1 VITSNVS
8 SLPEVGGD
16 AVYYVNP
23 QSAEEIAA
31 GMKKIYS
38 DQQFANDLRQKGL
51 LQAKKFSLQNCAK
64 AVMNVYKELIS
75 F

>member
-23 QSAEEIAA
+23 QSAEEIAE
-31 GMKKIYS
+31 GMKKICN
-38 DQQFANDLRQKGL
+38 DHRFADDLRQRGL
-51 LQAKKFSLQNCAK
+51 QQAKKFSQQNCAE
-64 AVMNVYKELIS
+64 AVMNVYRELFS
-75 F
+75 Y